1 MDFGFSAE
9 QDLLRSTA
17 RDALAKLFPPG
28 WQRPLLDAPLDDLNA
43 TLPSWER
50 VARLGWFGIGVPEAR
65 GGAGGS
71 FVDQLVVLEEL
82 GRVLAPGGYAAT
94 VCGAA
99 PVVDALA
106 RGDQRERLLTPLL
119 DGRETGGL
127 CARGEGARIAARGD
141 GGGMVLDG
149 AAGLI
154 TGAAAADLLV
164 VAAELDGG
172 EEVACVVR
180 RGAAGVR
187 VTPVRS
193 IDPTA
198 RAARVELH
206 SVVVAG
212 DDVLGG
218 AVVASA
224 LDAAHDRLVVASVA
238 ELCGAGE
245 RMLEM
250 AVAHARDREQF
261 GRPIGSF
268 QAVKHLC
275 ADMLVRLESAKAAVH
290 YAALTIAE
298 QRPDAPLA
306 ASAAKSFAAE
316 AIGLL
321 AEDAL
326 QVHGGL
332 GFSWAH
338 DIHLFV
344 RRAASVARLHGSA
357 DAHRERV
364 AALIGL

>member
-17 RDALAKLFPPG
+17 REALAKQFPAG
-28 WQRPLLDAPLDDLNA
+28 WQRPLLDAPLEDLNA
-43 TLPSWER
+43 SLPSWER
-50 VARLGWFGIGVPEAR
+50 VARLGWFGIGVPEAH

-71 FVDQLVVLEEL
+71 FVDQLVVHEEL
-82 GRVLAPGGYAAT
+82 GRVLAPWGYAAT

-99 PVVDALA
+99 PAVDALA
-106 RGDQRERLLTPLL
+106 GGDQRVRLLTPLL
-119 DGRETGGL
+119 DGRETGVL
-127 CARGEGARIAARGD
+127 CARGQGAQLAVRRD
-141 GGGMVLDG
+141 GGGLVLDG
-149 AAGLI
+149 TAGVI
-154 TGAAAADLLV
+154 AGAAAADLLV
-164 VAAELDGG
+164 VIAELDGG
-172 EEVACVVR
+172 EEVACAVR

-187 VTPVRS
+187 VTPVRT

-198 RAARVELH
+198 QAARVELH
-206 SVVVAG
+206 AVGVAG
-212 DDVLGG
+212 DDVLPGTE
-218 AVVASA
+218 VASA
-224 LDAAHDRLVVASVA
+224 VDAAHDRLAVASVA

-250 AVAHARDREQF
+250 AVAHAREREQF

-268 QAVKHLC
+268 QAVKHMC

-298 QRPDAPLA
+298 QRSDAPLA
-306 ASAAKSFAAE
+306 ASAAKAFAAE

-332 GFSWAH
+332 GFSWEH

-364 AALIGL
+364 ATLIGL